1 MYWDL
6 TWKLGWDHDKVVCV
20 TGVFAA
26 ATRVPGALQKASS
39 IRWGS
44 KGLLQLWHRWRC
56 GHNLCLFCSC
66 GIAGNVCVRKVS
78 RY

>member
-26 ATRVPGALQKASS
+26 ATRVPGTLQKASS

-44 KGLLQLWHRWRC
+44 KGLLQLWHLPQGRW
-56 GHNLCLFCSC
+56 G
-66 GIAGNVCVRKVS
+66 GQM
-78 RY
+78 